1 MSVTVTGT
9 EQVSRE
15 IHKRNR
21 AAFQELNSL
30 LKNAS
35 EPILAEARRLCISS
49 RVRKALVMVDAR
61 NEKGEVVQIGP
72 DLSKTKI
79 AHFIEFGTSAH
90 TQHSWNRRGTIQHPG
105 TSARPFLRPAF
116 DNQKDKVE
124 KAIGHGLSVA
134 MELD

>member
-1 MSVTVTGT
+1 MTITVTGT

-21 AAFQELNSL
+21 AAFEELKVL
-30 LKNAS
+30 VRNAS

-49 RVRKALVMVDAR
+49 RVRKALVMVDAF
-61 NEKGEVVQIGP
+61 NDKGEVVQIGP
-72 DLSKTKI
+72 DLSITKI

-90 TQHSWNRRGTIQHPG
+90 TQQSWNRRGTIQHPG
-105 TSARPFLRPAF
+105 TTARPFLRPAF

-124 KAIGHGLSVA
+124 KAIGKGLSVA
-134 MELD
+134 MGLD